1 MGTFFHAIEVAAT
14 EAGPFVALEAVVD
27 TGAAY
32 SWIPRSVLTQLG
44 VLPRRKRQFLL
55 ADGRVIERDMAIVMM
70 RLDGEILPTFCVVG
84 DDGSQAL
91 LGAFTLAGFAL
102 SADPLNKRL
111 VPIPYV
117 FMLPLATSESLH
129 PSAQRHP
136 AEAN

>member
-1 MGTFFHAIEVAAT
+1 MRYDEKAMGTFFHAIEVAAT

-44 VLPRRKRQFLL
+44 VLSRRKRQFLL

-84 DDGSQAL
+84 TTAARRSWVHL
-91 LGAFTLAGFAL
+91 
-102 SADPLNKRL
+102 RL
-111 VPIPYV
+111 RD
-117 FMLPLATSESLH
+117 SL
-129 PSAQRHP
+129 
-136 AEAN
+136 